1 MEEHDT
7 GRPGPAATPDGAMAR
22 LLQRSSDALSRVET
36 VLANIGA
43 VAMLAI
49 MLVVVADVGM
59 RYLFNSPL
67 VFAYDF
73 ISMYLMV
80 GVFFLLLAYTLH
92 HHGHVAIDIFQHLI
106 PARLRFLGEAV
117 GYAAATIIFGLVAWQ
132 LSQRSARAFMEAEV
146 TATTIPW
153 PLWLSY
159 LPAAIGA
166 WAFAARC
173 LYRSLGHLASLAAG
187 RPLVELPPPPVTATD
202 ELERL

>member
-1 MEEHDT
+1 MDGRDT
-7 GRPGPAATPDGAMAR
+7 GRSGPAATPQGATAKI
-22 LLQRSSDALSRVET
+22 LERSSGALSRVET
-36 VLANIGA
+36 VLANVGA
-43 VAMLAI
+43 FAMLAI
-49 MLVVVADVGM
+49 MLIVVADVAF
-59 RYLFNSPL
+59 RYLLNSPL
-67 VFAYDF
+67 AFAYDF

-80 GVFFLLLAYTLH
+80 AVFFLFLAYTLH

-132 LSQRSARAFMEAEV
+132 LSGRSARAFVGAEV

-159 LPAAIGA
+159 LPAAIGT

-173 LYRSLGHLASLAAG
+173 LYRTLGHLASTAAG
-187 RPLVELPPPPVTATD
+187 TALVELPPPPVTATD